1 VKPAATAAQTPT
13 AAVVPSNP
21 HETVKVK
28 GLKGTLNKDDVHQ
41 AMDARQAELDT
52 CIALTR
58 RSVRWVSG
66 TMRFAFKV
74 DADGHVAE
82 MHPTLS
88 TVGHRLLEQ
97 CIATVVAATT
107 FPKPAGRAS
116 AEFSWGMNVEP
127 ATARVFDSADPKI
140 MASLVRRQAG
150 KLFRE
155 CEIRRRRARFQ
166 ITAYI
171 TADGRVLSAGAVPIP
186 VRTEEQVDCVLEQF
200 AKWRMPKQKR
210 AAKVSFELR

>member
-1 VKPAATAAQTPT
+1 
-13 AAVVPSNP
+13 
-21 HETVKVK
+21 
-28 GLKGTLNKDDVHQ
+28 LKGTLNKDDVHQ

-58 RSVRWVSG
+58 RRVRWVSG

-74 DADGHVAE
+74 DADGRIAE

-88 TVGHRLLEQ
+88 TLGHRMLEQ

-107 FPKPAGRAS
+107 FPKPAGRAM
-116 AEFSWGMNVEP
+116 AEFSWGMSVEP

-140 MASLVRRQAG
+140 MAGLVRRQAG
-150 KLFRE
+150 KLFHE

-166 ITAYI
+166 ITAYL
-171 TADGRVLSAGAVPIP
+171 TADGHALSAGAVSIP
-186 VRTEEQVDCVLEQF
+186 ARTDEQVDCVLEQF
-200 AKWRMPKQKR
+200 AKWRMPKLKR